1 MRFTARLAYMEKT
14 TIYLYDLIPEPRS
27 SYQTDLPVSRLIVTN
42 IEVNSE
48 QPI

>member
-1 MRFTARLAYMEKT
+1 MRFTARLAYMEK